1 VTLIYFTRFWDNVGV
16 NINVQ
21 LVAVGV
27 EGFFELKLDS
37 LNSSVYKSRLLKV
50 YLAVVF
56 LGYGKSESLAESEKS
71 ILSFE
76 LELAFELIASNRVL
90 QGEDTGLDIDIG
102 LSSIEWLIFFEFF
115 ALHELKFSDLPS

>member
-37 LNSSVYKSRLLKV
+37 LNSSVYINPD
-50 YLAVVF
+50 Y
-56 LGYGKSESLAESEKS
+56 
-71 ILSFE
+71 
-76 LELAFELIASNRVL
+76 
-90 QGEDTGLDIDIG
+90 
-102 LSSIEWLIFFEFF
+102 
-115 ALHELKFSDLPS
+115 

>member
-1 VTLIYFTRFWDNVGV
+1 MTLIYFTRFWDNVGV